1 MTSLPFVS
9 LVLPLLL
16 LAGWAG
22 SAVWLTGRQRYLQQQ
37 LDSAAERYDMLRDDL
52 QRAELA
58 NGRQVV
64 ELGAERERTAA
75 LQRQLEANRELE
87 AELRQQTRQ
96 AQLQAA
102 EQHALA
108 EATRAQL
115 QGIQE
120 QLAEVRERQH
130 REQQL
135 HAEVQERHARLTEE
149 HATLRTTLEQ
159 KEEHFQAQ
167 QQLLRES
174 REQLKLEFEQLAGRI
189 FDAKGAET
197 AKREFGPDAKGQ
209 AFAQHSQQSLD
220 ALLRPF
226 REQIEGFRAK
236 VEDIHHKDV
245 QQQAALGQQL
255 LDLKELN
262 RQITQ
267 EAHDLA
273 TALRGQ
279 KKAQGNWGE
288 LILENVLERSG
299 LREGRDFVRERSFTT
314 ETGRRRPDV
323 LVHLP
328 QKKHLVVD
336 AKVSLNAYT
345 RYVNSEDEGERRL
358 ALGEH
363 VRAVGER
370 IRELADREYFS
381 LPGLNSPEMVFLF
394 IPIES
399 AFVEALKADESLF
412 QRAIEQNVL
421 VATPTTLLTSLNI
434 VRQLWRF
441 EDQNRHTAELA
452 ERAGKVYDKLRT
464 FLGSMDGIGKS
475 LDKAGEAYRKA
486 CGQLVGGPGNLVK
499 QVADFKELGVAVR
512 TELDGQWTER
522 AELELTMV
530 ELEAAAESS
539 DQG

>member
-75 LQRQLEANRELE
+75 LQRQLEVNRELE

-120 QLAEVRERQH
+120 QLAELRERQH

-135 HAEVQERHARLTEE
+135 HAEVQERHARLAEE
-149 HATLRTTLEQ
+149 HATLRTTLAQ

-189 FDAKGAET
+189 F
-197 AKREFGPDAKGQ
+197 DAKGQ

-255 LDLKELN
+255 FDLKELN